1 MTTRDDASRG
11 RLAIVGLDGA
21 TFRVLDPLIEA
32 GAMPALAAL
41 RARGAEGILRSTVPT
56 YTPPAWVSMATGV
69 NPGRHGVF
77 GFLASTPQEPPSIAH
92 SGSIR
97 ATTMWRFLGD
107 LGHRVG
113 AFHVPMTYP
122 AVPVNGFMVAGG
134 LAAGWTDPEMP
145 NYGSDPGVTE
155 LVHRVAGGRYPV
167 DTQVDYENDWRTP
180 ETVTRVQ
187 NVQVLRRRVL
197 AELLAQ
203 HDPRALFAVF
213 EGPDRLFHVF
223 YQYLV
228 EGSDWFDAPPAA
240 EVRDRTHAYFAELDR
255 TIGDIVDWA
264 GEDGHVVIVS
274 DHGAGPLEKTL
285 NLNLLLEEWGFLRLP
300 GVSRLTRLGAVAGA
314 GQRLAR
320 RIVPRPWLHRAKQS
334 VQRRIVWDDT
344 RAFASHIPEQGVH
357 VNVRDAMP
365 LGVVATE
372 EVAAIEREI
381 TERLLEVRDPDD
393 GGPVVDRVYR
403 RDEVIAGP
411 YAARA
416 PHLFPMLRD
425 QRYELSD
432 TLAASGP
439 FTDNRD
445 RPWGYHHLDGVFIA
459 AGPSVRPGRI
469 ATGLDIVD
477 ALPTSLAL
485 ARLPVP
491 EGLDGRVLDG
501 VAGSRAEHVR
511 VTAAVGDAT
520 DASDEYP
527 FTAEDEEAIAES
539 LRGLGY
545 LE

>member
-1 MTTRDDASRG
+1 
-11 RLAIVGLDGA
+11 
-21 TFRVLDPLIEA
+21 
-32 GAMPALAAL
+32 
-41 RARGAEGILRSTVPT
+41 
-56 YTPPAWVSMATGV
+56 
-69 NPGRHGVF
+69 
-77 GFLASTPQEPPSIAH
+77 
-92 SGSIR
+92 
-97 ATTMWRFLGD
+97 
-107 LGHRVG
+107 
-113 AFHVPMTYP
+113 
-122 AVPVNGFMVAGG
+122 
-134 LAAGWTDPEMP
+134 
-145 NYGSDPGVTE
+145 
-155 LVHRVAGGRYPV
+155 
-167 DTQVDYENDWRTP
+167 
-180 ETVTRVQ
+180 
-187 NVQVLRRRVL
+187 
-197 AELLAQ
+197 
-203 HDPRALFAVF
+203 
-213 EGPDRLFHVF
+213 
-223 YQYLV
+223 
-228 EGSDWFDAPPAA
+228 
-240 EVRDRTHAYFAELDR
+240 
-255 TIGDIVDWA
+255 
-264 GEDGHVVIVS
+264 
-274 DHGAGPLEKTL
+274 
-285 NLNLLLEEWGFLRLP
+285 
-300 GVSRLTRLGAVAGA
+300 
-314 GQRLAR
+314 
-320 RIVPRPWLHRAKQS
+320 LHRAKQS

-469 ATGLDIVD
+469 AAGLDIVD

-491 EGLDGRVLDG
+491 EGLDGRVIDE